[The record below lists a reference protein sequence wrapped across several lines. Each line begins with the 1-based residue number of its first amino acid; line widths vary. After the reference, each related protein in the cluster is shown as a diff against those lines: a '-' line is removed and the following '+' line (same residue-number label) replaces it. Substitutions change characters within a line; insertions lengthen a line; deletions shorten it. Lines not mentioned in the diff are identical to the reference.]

1 LVKKELEKKIT
12 TNNQIEHGEIEMSL
26 ETRNENNSASS
37 SLEIYFNRKYY
48 ESIWFNIM
56 IINR

>member
-48 ESIWFNIM
+48 ESI
-56 IINR
+56 